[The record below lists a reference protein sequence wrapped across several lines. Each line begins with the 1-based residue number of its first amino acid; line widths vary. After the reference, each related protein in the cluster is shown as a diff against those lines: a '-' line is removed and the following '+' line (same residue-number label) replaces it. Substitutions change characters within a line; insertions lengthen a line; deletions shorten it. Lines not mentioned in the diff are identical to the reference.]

1 MRNTSD
7 VDETVHLLSVHFK
20 VPKER
25 VLSSY
30 PYKGIWDLSF
40 EEAHPMFERGDRQIL
55 WRAHLLRG
63 HQDWD
68 EAQRGD
74 ERLRGEMRNLEE
86 KLSRVKG

>member
-68 EAQRGD
+68 EAQRED
-74 ERLRGEMRNLEE
+74 ETR
-86 KLSRVKG
+86 

>member
-1 MRNTSD
+1 MRLFVFSPFTSRFRKKGSFPLTPI
-7 VDETVHLLSVHFK
+7 E
-20 VPKER
+20 
-25 VLSSY
+25 
-30 PYKGIWDLSF
+30 GIWDLSF
-40 EEAHPMFERGDRQIL
+40 EEAHPMFEHGDRQIV

-86 KLSRVKG
+86 KLSRVSSGAQAQ